1 MQRQMM
7 HSKIHRATVTGA
19 DLNYEGSIGID
30 EALMDQAGILPN
42 ERVEIYNISNGQRFA
57 TYAIVEQRNSGA
69 IVMNGA
75 AARCAAVGDL
85 IIIVSYCLMDD
96 AEARAHRPKV
106 IMVNAKNEMVRG
118 GRSQYIRQV
127 VR

>member
-1 MQRQMM
+1 MM

-30 EALMDQAGILPN
+30 ETLMAQAGILPN